1 MRIGAPKE
9 VFPGEARVAMTPDS
23 ALALQKLGSYVL
35 YRGGGRAE
43 GGVLG
48 CGLCRCRGEHRAGC
62 GRPLCCDRRG
72 REGAPAD
79 GGRGRPPAPGP
90 DPDLVLLAG
99 PERRSSGAGEDTGRH
114 RHRHGHGAAHL
125 ARPEDGRALLHGQH
139 RRLPR
144 RDRGRQPLRPLLHR
158 PGHRR
163 RQGAAGQGAGG
174 RRRRRRAGRDRHR
187 DLARRHHL
195 CLRRAARGGRAD
207 RVHGRAVRLP
217 RVRGGAGRGRHRRLC
232 RALEPRV
239 PREAARQVPRA
250 RAGDRHRHHHRPDP
264 RPAGA
269 EAVDGRHG
277 RRR

>member
-1 MRIGAPKE
+1 MPPILRP
-9 VFPGEARVAMTPDS
+9 
-23 ALALQKLGSYVL
+23 AL
-35 YRGGGRAE
+35 RF
-43 GGVLG
+43 
-48 CGLCRCRGEHRAGC
+48 CRPIRQFSM
-62 GRPLCCDRRG
+62 LRRCG
-72 REGAPAD
+72 REGPRPRRWTRSAMLRQGQTLISFFWPAQN
-79 GGRGRPPAPGP
+79 
-90 DPDLVLLAG
+90 PDLLELAR
-99 PERRSSGAGEDTGRH
+99 EGRH

-144 RDRGRQPLRPLLHR
+144 RDRGRQPFRPLLHR

-174 RRRRRRAGRDRHR
+174 GRRRGRTGGDRHG
-187 DLARRHHL
+187 DQPRRHHL
-195 CLRRAARGGRAD
+195 CLRRAPRGGRAD

-217 RVRGGAGRGRHRRLC
+217 RLRGGAGRRRHRRLC